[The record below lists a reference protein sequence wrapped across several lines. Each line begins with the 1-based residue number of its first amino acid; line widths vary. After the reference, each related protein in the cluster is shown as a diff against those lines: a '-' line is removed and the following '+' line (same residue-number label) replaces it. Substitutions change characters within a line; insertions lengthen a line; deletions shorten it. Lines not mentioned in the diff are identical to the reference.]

1 VTFYSASRDSFM
13 AAGNVKADAASTT
26 PRRSGSCAFSIFI
39 CGEIRYTNTLMYGSG
54 ALLRL
59 VLASVLTNQ
68 VWLAIVAA
76 FVVAAISLLV

>member
-1 VTFYSASRDSFM
+1 MSKRMRLRRRRGDS
-13 AAGNVKADAASTT
+13 
-26 PRRSGSCAFSIFI
+26 RSGAFSIFI
-39 CGEIRYTNTLMYGSG
+39 CEEIRYTNTLMYGSG

-68 VWLAIVAA
+68 VWLAIVTA